1 MAAAVP
7 DVGRAG
13 GLYAFDVHRLVK
25 SCRERREAVN
35 HQPPAAGEQLESRK
49 WEMWVQF
56 SLFLCGVKCALRCSS
71 GSTLA
76 ARLCSE
82 CPPAPGEAARGQ
94 STGGRASTGWSRGR
108 QVSHNLQGLFLL

>member
-1 MAAAVP
+1 MS
-7 DVGRAG
+7 
-13 GLYAFDVHRLVK
+13 FDVHQLVK

-35 HQPPAAGEQLESRK
+35 HQPPAAGEQLKSRK

-56 SLFLCGVKCALRCSS
+56 SLFLRGVKHAFCRSS

-94 STGGRASTGWSRGR
+94 SKGGRASTGWSGGR
-108 QVSHNLQGLFLL
+108 QVSHKLQGLFLV